1 MLLNAIVGL
10 ANIDLAP
17 SRDAFAIVVYC
28 TLSLSL
34 SLVGAILSLAGRR
47 AFRFVL
53 ASCNIALSA
62 LWVFIAAVS
71 WL

>member
-28 TLSLSL
+28 TLSL